1 MNLSLNPIVV
11 RVIGVALIGGLAAFL
26 AFGPGA
32 AHGLQILALL
42 LGWASYG
49 RFGGK
54 LDGFKKSVLHSLA
67 GGALGLV
74 TVAFAAQHAA
84 FGHGLDFPIWIA
96 IGVAVTLALLTAA
109 TRLPLFSDFPALLLG
124 YAAIAGSAK
133 SAALEAFLQPS
144 LENPALGVF
153 LSLLIGAFFAC
164 GADMA
169 ADGLEKLT
177 RRGVARAKPAA
188 GA

>member
-1 MNLSLNPIVV
+1 MNLSINSLVV
-11 RVIGVALIGGLAAFL
+11 RVIGVALIGGLAAYL

-54 LDGFKKSVLHSLA
+54 LDGFKKSLLHSLV

-74 TVAFAAQHAA
+74 AVAFAAQHAA

-96 IGVAVTLALLTAA
+96 LGVAITLALLAAA
-109 TRLPLFSDFPALLLG
+109 TKLSLLSDFPALLLG

-133 SAALEAFLQPS
+133 SAALEAFLLPS
-144 LENPALGVF
+144 TENPALGVF
-153 LSLLIGAFFAC
+153 VSLLIGAFLAC
-164 GADMA
+164 GADLA

-177 RRGVARAKPAA
+177 ARSGATRPAA